1 VDAAHADSARFAAAS
16 AATVPPALEVRH
28 LTGPAGAPV
37 IHDVSLAVPRGRTHL
52 VLGPIHSGKS
62 LLMRHI
68 VGLECAQHGTI
79 LVEGEP
85 YDATGAPEP
94 VLRRMRT
101 RIGVIFEGS
110 ALFTRLSVLEN
121 VELPLLEHTAASPAE
136 ARGAARELLDE
147 VGLRADSELTP
158 LQLGRLERRRVA
170 LARALA
176 LRPPVVLLDE
186 PTHGLDSHSAQL
198 FDETLA
204 RLQDD
209 EGFALMLFSHE
220 VRHAYGRAESIAV
233 MSDGVVVEQG
243 PREALLQ
250 SDHEVIRRLLRR
262 RERER
267 A

>member
-1 VDAAHADSARFAAAS
+1 MGVARVVPAVSAERV
-16 AATVPPALEVRH
+16 ATTPALEVRD
-28 LTGPAGAPV
+28 LTGPVGSPF
-37 IHDVSLAVPRGRTHL
+37 IHDVSLSVARGRTNL

-62 LLMRHI
+62 ILMRHI
-68 VGLECAQHGTI
+68 VGLECAERGTI

-85 YDATGAPEP
+85 YAATGSPER

-101 RIGVIFEGS
+101 RIGVVFEGS

-121 VELPLLEHTAASPAE
+121 VELPLLEHTAATPAE
-136 ARGAARELLDE
+136 AREAARELLTE
-147 VGLRADSELTP
+147 VGLTVDPEITP

-198 FDETLA
+198 FDESVA

-220 VRHAYGRAESIAV
+220 VRHAYGRAEYISV
-233 MSDGVVVEQG
+233 MSEGVIVEQG
-243 PREALLQ
+243 PREALLE